1 MLWKVVR
8 RLLAVFIRG
17 FIMHPVIGLVVL
29 VAAVGIVGVGVGG
42 VDSAQ
47 LMRTGTVTPQT
58 APAAAAVPARTSVS
72 FQNAAPVAPA
82 QAVDQYIH
90 GMISFDARLM
100 WESLDPTAIDAM
112 TKQGGSEQSLQ
123 QRLDDAKQNGWS
135 YEDVTYVGG
144 YPLRNGD
151 KYLFYVVS
159 RRGFAGPGIVDQV
172 FFVFTVGPS
181 GKILKIE

>member
-1 MLWKVVR
+1 MVWKVVR

-58 APAAAAVPARTSVS
+58 APAAAAAPARTSVS

-100 WESLDPTAIDAM
+100 
-112 TKQGGSEQSLQ
+112 
-123 QRLDDAKQNGWS
+123 
-135 YEDVTYVGG
+135 
-144 YPLRNGD
+144 
-151 KYLFYVVS
+151 
-159 RRGFAGPGIVDQV
+159 
-172 FFVFTVGPS
+172 
-181 GKILKIE
+181 